1 MDPVGCANNPNLCD
15 DPILAKDICASSC
28 NLCNQDVTTPTSI
41 QTTVSSP
48 TTTEMHTTTTTTK
61 TAKSMTTT
69 ITTKSPTIL
78 TTENLSKTTE
88 TTTKYGQVD
97 GAWTLW
103 NHWSHCSVTC
113 GSGTWTRHRACSNP
127 SPRYGGHTCSGTD
140 HETTSCQK
148 ATCPIDGGWGSW
160 GHWRTCS
167 VTCGTGIKIRH
178 RSCTYPAPQYGGT
191 SCVGSPTSQKQCTH
205 NVCPITCPTHWD
217 RHGSSCYYVSTTRH
231 AWSYSKHYCKNHSS
245 FLVEID
251 NAAEDSFIL
260 NELSNHDIIGVWTGG
275 NDISKEGHYVW
286 DGSRTAINYTHWAP
300 GQPDGNNT
308 HRPSHD
314 CIKVTSAH
322 WFDESCTNT
331 HHFIC
336 EQKFNSAGTNVFG

>member
-148 ATCPIDGGWGSW
+148 ATCP
-160 GHWRTCS
+160 T
-167 VTCGTGIKIRH
+167 
-178 RSCTYPAPQYGGT
+178 
-191 SCVGSPTSQKQCTH
+191 
-205 NVCPITCPTHWD
+205 ITCPTHWD